1 MASWDTHATIVKY
14 ALDNGTVNDE
24 IIEAVL
30 AMTALCDFAGAEKE
44 PPTLDQML
52 LLQVRRLSTMP
63 GLSVVHRIMCALIP
77 MGRRST
83 SLFYSLPL
91 GIIAPAP
98 VLIDVPLPPLH
109 C

>member
-52 LLQVRRLSTMP
+52 LLQVRRLFTTP
-63 GLSVVHRIMCALIP
+63 GLPSITHHECSHFNGLLPHIIFFSSAGHHGPGPRIECCAPPHLHR
-77 MGRRST
+77 
-83 SLFYSLPL
+83 
-91 GIIAPAP
+91 
-98 VLIDVPLPPLH
+98 
-109 C
+109 